1 LKEDPIK
8 LPISVKRFGDE
19 PDIAK
24 QVDAILNRLND
35 PSYTFSN
42 YAADILYL
50 FLKEGIFKEGVTP
63 KLLVYCRPDSQIANV
78 ARRENPSALYGA
90 ACGSFAAVY
99 RLDYKVTIWH
109 EALHLLGADDCYEQ
123 DNPLESARF
132 QNQDCFAALAMT
144 NKRQL
149 ICLANF
155 CIIKLI
161 RQNAQDYIMEIEPVL
176 KEFKEQIAELYGQRL
191 KKVVL
196 YGSYARGQSNDEHSD
211 IDLAVVLAGAVDA
224 CEEIDRMADIFTDL
238 NLEHN
243 VLIAVYPVSESN
255 FDTIESP
262 FLINVRKEGITV

>member
-1 LKEDPIK
+1 
-8 LPISVKRFGDE
+8 
-19 PDIAK
+19 
-24 QVDAILNRLND
+24 
-35 PSYTFSN
+35 
-42 YAADILYL
+42 
-50 FLKEGIFKEGVTP
+50 
-63 KLLVYCRPDSQIANV
+63 
-78 ARRENPSALYGA
+78 
-90 ACGSFAAVY
+90 
-99 RLDYKVTIWH
+99 
-109 EALHLLGADDCYEQ
+109 
-123 DNPLESARF
+123 
-132 QNQDCFAALAMT
+132 
-144 NKRQL
+144 
-149 ICLANF
+149 
-155 CIIKLI
+155 
-161 RQNAQDYIMEIEPVL
+161 MEIEPVL